1 MGISNEEFFG
11 EVIAFEFDCGFVNG
25 ETEDFEN
32 SGDDLE
38 KTDLVASADEES
50 GGVVGGGIFDG
61 DG

>member
-1 MGISNEEFFG
+1 MGISNEEFFD
-11 EVIAFEFDCGFVNG
+11 EIFAFEFNSGFING

-32 SGDDLE
+32 SGDNLE
-38 KTDLVASADEES
+38 ETDLVASTDEEG